1 MFSNADNGR
10 AVRQRCDM
18 KAIRVHEPGGPE
30 VLRFE
35 EAPLPHPGPGEVLV
49 ELRAAGVNFID
60 TYHRKGLYKVNLPF
74 IPGVEGAGLVTAV
87 APDVTQFKVGD
98 RVAYAM
104 AMGSYAP
111 QAAVPAARLV
121 HLPAELD
128 FEAGAA
134 AMLQGLTAHYL
145 ARSTFSLQP
154 GHVALVHAAAGGVGL
169 LLVQIA
175 KLLGATVFGT
185 VSTEQKAELAREA
198 GADYVIVYTR
208 QDFETGVKRLTD
220 GKGVDVVY
228 ESVGKETFEKS
239 LNCLRP
245 RGFLVLYGQSSGPV
259 PPFDPQVLNAKGSLF
274 LTRPSLG
281 HYTASREEL
290 DSRAAD
296 LFDWIVRGQVKL
308 RIGGKYP
315 LEDAARAHRD
325 LEGRKTT
332 GKLLLIP

>member
-1 MFSNADNGR
+1 MWPWFT
-10 AVRQRCDM
+10 
-18 KAIRVHEPGGPE
+18 P
-30 VLRFE
+30 
-35 EAPLPHPGPGEVLV
+35 
-49 ELRAAGVNFID
+49 
-60 TYHRKGLYKVNLPF
+60 
-74 IPGVEGAGLVTAV
+74 
-87 APDVTQFKVGD
+87 
-98 RVAYAM
+98 
-104 AMGSYAP
+104 
-111 QAAVPAARLV
+111 
-121 HLPAELD
+121 LPAESD
-128 FEAGAA
+128 F
-134 AMLQGLTAHYL
+134 
-145 ARSTFSLQP
+145 SF
-154 GHVALVHAAAGGVGL
+154 
-169 LLVQIA
+169 QIA